1 MHGIRVGFYEGVL
14 VMKTFLSI
22 GSGPGIGIA
31 TAERFA
37 QEGFRVVLTS
47 RDPAKLAE
55 RAKQLEAKGYAVE
68 VRAVDAGNLPS
79 VEALIR
85 ATEDEF
91 GAVDVLHYN
100 AASMRSASIENQAS
114 DTFVPDLTVN
124 IGAALVATQT
134 VARTMLQRGNGTIL
148 LTGGGFA
155 LYPHPDYLSLSI
167 GKAGIRNL
175 AHGVFETFK
184 ERGVHVATVTVSTLV
199 SADSPEA
206 RGIAQAFWDLHSA
219 PRNEWKPETTYPA

>member
-1 MHGIRVGFYEGVL
+1 
-14 VMKTFLSI
+14 MKTFLSI

-124 IGAALVATQT
+124 IGAALVA
-134 VARTMLQRGNGTIL
+134 
-148 LTGGGFA
+148 
-155 LYPHPDYLSLSI
+155 
-167 GKAGIRNL
+167 
-175 AHGVFETFK
+175 
-184 ERGVHVATVTVSTLV
+184 
-199 SADSPEA
+199 
-206 RGIAQAFWDLHSA
+206 
-219 PRNEWKPETTYPA
+219 